1 MNKLITI
8 VMIAITAM
16 LSLTAEAKHHH
27 GGPAP
32 RRGGYYNC
40 APRHRPAHI
49 IPGGGYS
56 YAYYTECA
64 PANFK
69 VYTSPVVARRRY
81 YTTTYTDPGVVT
93 TTVVEAPP
101 LTKYYQRTQCWQ
113 PGVTIVTPTTEVITP
128 VEQVTRFITP
138 VQTTFVAPQPQTIY
152 VEKRPKLLDVGAN
165 VGVLG
170 VNVGAGVS
178 L

>member
-1 MNKLITI
+1 MNKFITI
-8 VMIAITAM
+8 VMLAITAM
-16 LSLTAEAKHHH
+16 LSVTAEARHHH
-27 GGPAP
+27 GGPGP
-32 RRGGYYNC
+32 RRGGYY
-40 APRHRPAHI
+40 AHGPRPRPAHI

-81 YTTTYTDPGVVT
+81 YTTTYAPSGVAT

-101 LTKYYQRTQCWQ
+101 ITKYYQPSRCWQ
-113 PGVTIVTPTTEVITP
+113 PGVTIVAPTTEVITP
-128 VEQVTRFITP
+128 VVQETEYITP
-138 VQTTFVAPQPQTIY
+138 VRTTVVQPQPVY
-152 VEKRPKLLDVGAN
+152 VEERPRLLDVGAH

>member
-1 MNKLITI
+1 MNKLVTI
-8 VMIAITAM
+8 VMLAITAM
-16 LSLTAEAKHHH
+16 LSFTAEAKHHH

-128 VEQVTRFITP
+128 VEQVTGFITP

-152 VEKRPKLLDVGAN
+152 VEKRPKLLDVGAH

>member
-1 MNKLITI
+1 MNKFITI
-8 VMIAITAM
+8 VMLAVTAM
-16 LSLTAEAKHHH
+16 LSFTAEAKRHHDGPATRH
-27 GGPAP
+27 GG
-32 RRGGYYNC
+32 YC
-40 APRHRPAHI
+40 ARVPQHRPAHI

-56 YAYYTECA
+56 YTYYTECA

-69 VYTSPVVARRRY
+69 VYTSPVVATRMY
-81 YTTTYTDPGVVT
+81 YTTTYTDSGVAT

-128 VEQVTRFITP
+128 VEQVTGFITP
-138 VQTTFVAPQPQTIY
+138 GQTTFVAPQPQTIY
-152 VEKRPKLLDVGAN
+152 VEERRKLLDVGAH